1 MINSIIRPEPD
12 LLSILKI
19 IKSLLKRFS
28 KAYWIER
35 TLSIIHLMTS
45 IFETL
50 YFVKLGSNFCLPNT
64 ICIYR
69 MQKCPLWH
77 MKSCAKTFN

>member
-12 LLSILKI
+12 LLSILRI
-19 IKSLLKRFS
+19 IKSFLKSFS

-35 TLSIIHLMTS
+35 TLFIIHLITS

-50 YFVKLGSNFCLPNT
+50 YFVKLGSNFCRPNT
-64 ICIYR
+64 ICIYK

-77 MKSCAKTFN
+77 MKSCAKA